1 MEMRKLGDAVR
12 AAGGTPVFDI
22 EYESSPN
29 WRKIIDEAQYHTQ
42 HKQLNKKITVKANI
56 RQLEDV
62 KINILNHTDS
72 IEEVII
78 SIDVDNVKNI
88 SKAIEGLRV
97 KVILEID
104 RVSTLESIEKELE
117 RFSGIIVKG
126 NECGGMVG
134 EDSTFILFQ
143 KSYKIVKNR
152 VNLFVRGGI
161 GINTAGAFRATGA
174 SGVVLDDQLWL
185 MPESPF
191 LENFKK
197 YFRNVSG
204 QEAIP
209 LGENIGITC
218 RVFSKPGLEAVET
231 LKSLLKSIEEKSQ
244 SSNEEMNEW
253 EKGLMNRI
261 GWGDPKVVAWPIGQ
275 TIGLT
280 EVLTNK
286 YKTTY
291 NLVRAYLYETCSYL
305 TDAILENPL
314 RKDSKLAKSHG
325 TKFPI
330 VQGPMTRVSDTA
342 EFADSVSC
350 GGALP
355 MLALAMMKGE
365 QARELLLKTKDLLES
380 RPWGVGILGFAPKEI
395 RDKQLEAVLEVKPQ
409 FALIAGGRPDQAR
422 DLEEKGIASY
432 LHVPA
437 PALLKIFIDQGA
449 RRFIFEGREC
459 GGHVGPISSLVLWE
473 RMIETVIS
481 DIDKKYHPEISM
493 LFAGG
498 IHDRISAAFI
508 AALTTK
514 ISSKGCKIGILM
526 GTAYLFTKESVSC
539 GAILDGYQKEAIKC
553 VNTVNLETG
562 IGHASRC
569 AVTPFANEFKKV
581 RKDMLVDKYSSDE
594 IKDKLEGLSLG
605 RLRIASKGK
614 IRNESGKFEELKE
627 EKIYNDGMFMIGQA
641 ATLRSEITT
650 IDELHEEIIQ
660 GGEEMLIAEQDKS
673 TICRDYGP
681 SSPSNIAVIGI
692 GSLLPGSHRPEDF
705 WLNIQNKIDAITE
718 IPRERWDWRIYY
730 DSDKTARDKIY
741 SKWGGFI
748 SPISFDPIKFGIP
761 PKSLDSIEPLQL
773 LTLEVVQQALEDSG
787 YADRNFDRENT
798 SVVLGAGGG
807 LADLGQQYATRSEIP
822 RFVENPDIHT
832 WSRLPEWTEE
842 SFPGILLNVIA
853 GRTANRFNLG
863 GTNITIDAACA
874 SSLAAIDVAVKD
886 LESGHSNLAI
896 AGGIDTIQSPY
907 AYYCFSKSQALS
919 PRGKCFTFDQN
930 ADGICISEG
939 LAVVVL
945 KRLEDA
951 ERDGDKIYGVIKSV
965 AGSSDGKG
973 LGMTAPKS
981 AGQVR
986 AINRAYKKA
995 GFSPATLGMY
1005 EAHGTG
1011 TAVGDRTEIQT
1022 LSSVMRDANAQPKT
1036 CSVGSAKTFVGHTKA
1051 SAGVVGMVKAL
1062 QSIYYK
1068 TIPPHINV
1076 EEPIDEIAHANSPIY
1091 INKNIKPWFKTSE
1104 IPRRAGISAFGFG
1117 GTNFHAVI
1125 EEYNDSHND
1134 ASGGDIWPFEIITIT
1149 GKSKTDLI
1157 ESVKVLQGYI
1167 DNNYFKDLSQASYW
1181 SINKYQ
1187 DISVKECI
1195 IAFTASSLGELSND
1209 LTNIIEYLQT
1219 PDKTILSNKICLN
1232 LELRNQKE
1240 SLAFVFPGQGSQ
1252 YLEMMQELA
1261 TYMPEIRQAIE
1272 KSEKVLSNKDTGLS
1286 IKDAIYPPSSYS
1298 EVYRNKQKEHLSQTK
1313 IAQPSLA
1320 VIETGLYDLL
1330 KRLDLNPNFVAGHS
1344 FGEYTALYASECIDS
1359 DDVVKIASCRGQLMQ
1374 DSCDKFNG
1382 SMLAVFLEHEQVIE
1396 RIKHE
1401 KNIFVANINS
1411 NSQTILSGPSVDLTQ
1426 LSKKLTEEQVT
1437 NQMLNVSGAFHS
1449 EYVRDAEEA
1458 LSTHLEDLNIKSPKV
1473 PIYCNSTGGIYP
1485 NDKTSI
1491 RNLLQK
1497 QITSSIN
1504 FKGMI
1509 EEMHKDG
1516 ARIFVEVGPKNIL
1529 SSFIKETLGDK
1540 DSFTISVNEKHDS
1553 SLAAFLNAI
1562 CNLLSRG
1569 VEINLSALFNGR
1581 NSTRLD
1587 PLNNIIKRDSG
1598 ITLSGGSCTSN
1609 NISKGTNGRISPLT
1623 LEDINENRNKIK
1635 SKKQAQQISSETLP
1649 DGKILKKPLNQPIA
1663 KETRYLNQNLRNT
1676 SELLIAF
1683 QSHQETMR
1691 KFLAVQES
1699 VIGKF
1704 LNPSSETNVS
1714 HYHDA
1719 IITEEDNEILPLSYQ
1734 INTDVPIE
1742 KTLQVNSLDS
1752 EQTITPKPIPI
1763 SSPPTKTASNIENS
1777 EGVNTGRAESLST
1790 LVLTHVSDR
1799 TGYPIEMLDLDQDIE
1814 ADLGIDSIKRVEIL
1828 GGLQKEMDTRSVQLI
1843 TENMEIMT
1851 GIKTLRGLIDYL
1863 QPDKDSITNSPSSE
1877 SKLFSQSEQASS
1889 TSIDTESI
1897 ERIVINIISDR
1908 TGYPQEML
1916 DVNQDIEADLGI
1928 DSIKRVEILS
1938 NIQSALFEENTSL
1951 LQENMENMTKLK
1963 TISALVS
1970 NIQSLLSSAGGTGLG
1985 KS

>member
-1 MEMRKLGDAVR
+1 MRGLGDAVR
-12 AAGGTPVFDI
+12 VAGGTPVLDI

-29 WRKIIDEAQYHTQ
+29 WRKIIDESEHHTKNSRLENKITLKVNI
-42 HKQLNKKITVKANI
+42 KQLEQVKT
-56 RQLEDV
+56 
-62 KINILNHTDS
+62 NILNHTNS
-72 IEEVII
+72 IGELII
-78 SIDVDNVKNI
+78 GIDVDNVKNI
-88 SKAIEGLRV
+88 NEAIEGLTV
-97 KVILEID
+97 KVLLEID
-104 RVSTLESIEKELE
+104 RVSTLESIERELN

-126 NECGGMVG
+126 SECGGMVG

-143 KSYKIVKNR
+143 KIHKIVKSR
-152 VNLFVRGGI
+152 VKLFVRGGI
-161 GINTAGAFRATGA
+161 GINTAGAFRAIGA

-191 LENFKK
+191 IDNLNN

-218 RVFSKPGLEAVET
+218 RVFSKPGLEAVEK
-231 LKSLLKSIEEKSQ
+231 LKILLKSIEEKNQ
-244 SSNEEMNEW
+244 NPDEEIKEW
-253 EKGLMNRI
+253 EKGLKNRI

-280 EVLTNK
+280 EILTCK

-291 NLVRAYLYETCSYL
+291 NLIRAYLYETSSYL
-305 TDAILENPL
+305 TDAIHDNPL
-314 RKDSKLAKSHG
+314 RMNSKLARSHG
-325 TKFPI
+325 TKYSI

-355 MLALAMMKGE
+355 MLALAMMRGE

-395 RDKQLEAVLEVKPQ
+395 RDKQLEAVLEVKPK
-409 FALIAGGRPDQAR
+409 FALIAGGRPDQAK

-432 LHVPA
+432 LHVPS

-481 DIDKKYHPEISM
+481 DIDEKYHPEISM

-514 ISSKGCKIGILM
+514 INSRGCKIGILM

-581 RKDMLVDKYSSDE
+581 RKDMLINKFSSDE

-614 IRNESGKFEELKE
+614 IRNESGKFVELNE
-627 EKIYNDGMFMIGQA
+627 EKIYKDGMFMIGQA
-641 ATLRSEITT
+641 ATLRSETITIT
-650 IDELHEEIIQ
+650 ELHEEIAQ
-660 GGEEMLIAEQDKS
+660 GGDNILTTEQNKDAVS
-673 TICRDYGP
+673 RNYGP
-681 SSPSNIAVIGI
+681 TSPSDIAVIGI

-705 WLNIQNKIDAITE
+705 WLNIQKKIDSITE

-748 SPISFDPIKFGIP
+748 CPISFDPIKFGIP

-787 YADRNFDRENT
+787 YAHRNFDRENT
-798 SVVLGAGGG
+798 SVILGAGGG

-822 RFVENPDIHT
+822 RFVENPDIDT

-874 SSLAAIDVAVKD
+874 SSLAAIDVAVKE

-981 AGQVR
+981 AGQIR

-995 GFSPATLGMY
+995 GFSPATLGIY

-1051 SAGVVGMVKAL
+1051 SAGVVGIVKAL

-1104 IPRRAGISAFGFG
+1104 MPRRAGISAFGFG

-1134 ASGGDIWPFEIITIT
+1134 ASGGNIWPFEIITIT
-1149 GKSKTDLI
+1149 GISKPDLI
-1157 ESVKVLQGYI
+1157 ESAKTLQGYV
-1167 DNNYFKDLSQASYW
+1167 NKNYFFDISQASYW

-1187 DISVKECI
+1187 STSIKECI
-1195 IAFTASSLGELSND
+1195 VAFTASSLDELSND
-1209 LTNIIEYLQT
+1209 LKNIIDHLQK
-1219 PDKTILSNKICLN
+1219 PDITILSNKVCLN
-1232 LELRNQKE
+1232 LELRSQKDL
-1240 SLAFVFPGQGSQ
+1240 LAFVFPGQGSQ

-1272 KSEKVLSNKDTGLS
+1272 KSEKALSNESIGLS

-1298 EVYRNKQKEHLSQTK
+1298 EVYRKQQKEHLSQTK
-1313 IAQPSLA
+1313 TAQPSLA

-1330 KRLDLNPNFVAGHS
+1330 KRLGINPNFVAGHS
-1344 FGEYTALYASECIDS
+1344 FGEYAALYASECIDS
-1359 DDVVKIASCRGQLMQ
+1359 DDLVMIAACRGQLMQ

-1382 SMLAVFLEHEQVIE
+1382 SMLAVFIEHKEIVE

-1401 KNIFVANINS
+1401 KSIFIANINS
-1411 NSQTILSGPSVDLTQ
+1411 NNQTILSGPSIDITRLSQELT
-1426 LSKKLTEEQVT
+1426 KEQVT
-1437 NQMLNVSGAFHS
+1437 NQLLNVSGAFHS
-1449 EYVRDAEEA
+1449 EYVKDAEEA
-1458 LSTHLEDLNIKSPKV
+1458 LSTHIEELNIENPKV
-1473 PIYCNSTGGIYP
+1473 PIYCNSTGEIYP
-1485 NDKTSI
+1485 NDKESI
-1491 RNLLQK
+1491 RKLLQK
-1497 QITSSIN
+1497 QITSSID

-1516 ARIFVEVGPKNIL
+1516 ARIFVEVGPKSIL
-1529 SSFIKETLGDK
+1529 SSFIKQTLDDK
-1540 DSFTISVNEKHDS
+1540 DSFIISVNEKNDS
-1553 SLAAFLNAI
+1553 SLAAFLDAI
-1562 CNLLSRG
+1562 CKLLSKG
-1569 VEINLSALFNGR
+1569 VKINLPALFNGR
-1581 NSTRLD
+1581 ASSKLN

-1598 ITLSGGSCTSN
+1598 ITLSGGSCITN
-1609 NISKGTNGRISPLT
+1609 NISKGAKERISPLT
-1623 LEDINENRNKIK
+1623 LDDIKEKRKNIEF
-1635 SKKQAQQISSETLP
+1635 KKQAQQIHSEP
-1649 DGKILKKPLNQPIA
+1649 RQGGKILRNSLNQPTV
-1663 KETRYLNQNLRNT
+1663 KETRYLNQNPKNT

-1704 LNPSSETNVS
+1704 LNPNSETSDS
-1714 HYHDA
+1714 HYHNA
-1719 IITEEDNEILPLSYQ
+1719 TITEENNEVLPLSYK
-1734 INTDVPIE
+1734 INTDAPIE
-1742 KTLQVNSLDS
+1742 ETSQVNLLDS
-1752 EQTITPKPIPI
+1752 EQTFIPKPIPI
-1763 SSPPTKTASNIENS
+1763 SSPQTKVVSNIQNS
-1777 EGVNTGRAESLST
+1777 EEVTPGKVESLSA
-1790 LVLTHVSDR
+1790 LVLSHVSDR

-1828 GGLQKEMDTRSVQLI
+1828 GGLQKEMDTRSRKLI
-1843 TENMEIMT
+1843 TENMETMT
-1851 GIKTLRGLIDYL
+1851 GIKTLRGLINYL
-1863 QPDKDSITNSPSSE
+1863 QPDKDGINNSPASE
-1877 SKLFSQSEQASS
+1877 STVVSQSGQASR
-1889 TSIDTESI
+1889 TSIDTKSI
-1897 ERIVINIISDR
+1897 ESIVINIISDR

-1938 NIQSALFEENTSL
+1938 SIQSALFEENTSL
-1951 LQENMENMTKLK
+1951 LQENMENLTKLK

-1970 NIQSLLSSAGGTGLG
+1970 NINSLLRSVGGASLG